1 MPAMKKATNYFE
13 NLTEMMSWYLKMVAL
28 LVSLHVSVYV
38 WNREMEEE
46 RERSMFD
53 VDFEVSRTSF

>member
-1 MPAMKKATNYFE
+1 
-13 NLTEMMSWYLKMVAL
+13 MVAL
-28 LVSLHVSVYV
+28 LASLHVSVYV
-38 WNREMEEE
+38 WNREREKE